1 MDNNIKIENYF
12 MDQVNYFTNC
22 IIRLENEI
30 IEDTKRLTEM
40 RPTFIKQLANK
51 MQELG
56 ELKEKL
62 ELIQGYSNSI
72 KRFNQKEIIIKLEDH
87 LEKLEN
93 MFDTDE
99 FTESEINEYVASL
112 ELEENFENVI
122 EVIPATRKDFRKG
135 IIATIITK

>member
-51 MQELG
+51 IQELG

-72 KRFNQKEIIIKLEDH
+72 KRFNKKEIIIKLEDH

-112 ELEENFENVI
+112 ELEENFENAI

>member
-112 ELEENFENVI
+112 ELEENFENAI